1 MTCFVTTL
9 HNGNSFA
16 FAFESIKR
24 RIHRIYLGSIV
35 VAVVVNSHKTYS
47 HSPHTIVLRCT
58 QMYSQFSVQLIN
70 QKKNNKKSQSL
81 DIHLFYCDSRIT
93 PSISRLLM
101 FGRMCYVCI
110 QFFRRRRMAE
120 LTLATDRKFFHYS
133 TRERETQSEC
143 AHVPQMSSK
152 VEITTVLC
160 VRRSFE

>member
-1 MTCFVTTL
+1 MEILSLSRSKASNVEFT
-9 HNGNSFA
+9 A
-16 FAFESIKR
+16 FTSALLSSPWSSIHIKP
-24 RIHRIYLGSIV
+24 IHI
-35 VAVVVNSHKTYS
+35 H
-47 HSPHTIVLRCT
+47 HTQIVLQCT
-58 QMYSQFSVQLIN
+58 QFSVQLIN